1 MNSHVAT
8 EQMLLRMY
16 MPFINN
22 GGLFIPE
29 QAMGLA
35 LGDLVFLVIRLLDDP
50 VQYATNCRVVW
61 ATPGCNET
69 VPANGIGLQFLGD
82 DGRLR
87 FAIETLLVSK
97 IDDRSNSY
105 TL

>member
-1 MNSHVAT
+1 
-8 EQMLLRMY
+8 
-16 MPFINN
+16 MPFISN

-29 QAMGLA
+29 QATESA

-50 VQYATNCRVVW
+50 LQYASNCRVVW
-61 ATPGCNET
+61 TTPGCSET
-69 VPANGIGLQFLGD
+69 MLSNGIGLQFLGD

-97 IDDRSNSY
+97 IDDRSNSF